1 MSTGDE
7 PLSAESTWV
16 ETPRREAT
24 DAEARALASTVR
36 LRILRICRGEP
47 RTNKEIA
54 DAIGKDPATTLHHVR
69 RLVDTGFLQPQA
81 ARRGTRSWEIPYLST
96 GMSWRISTP
105 AGGRTMVDM
114 FLDEI
119 AHAAPE
125 QVDTAWL
132 GLQLSAD
139 DMTEFRQRLRSLLD
153 DFAERPSV
161 ATEPAW
167 SLFVSVHPDPNR
179 PVMNGADESAPA
191 RNTTKR
197 SATRRRAT
205 GRADRG
211 AG

>member
-1 MSTGDE
+1 MATGDT
-7 PLSAESTWV
+7 PIGAASTWV

-36 LRILRICRGEP
+36 LRILRLCRGEP

-54 DAIGKDPATTLHHVR
+54 DALGKDPATTLHHVR

-81 ARRGTRSWEIPYLST
+81 TRRGTRSWEIPYLTT
-96 GMSWRISTP
+96 GKSWRLSTP

-114 FLDEI
+114 FLDEV
-119 AHAAPE
+119 AQAAPD

-153 DFAERPSV
+153 DFAERPTV
-161 ATEPAW
+161 VTQPAW

-179 PVMNGADESAPA
+179 PAVNDAEEPA
-191 RNTTKR
+191 
-197 SATRRRAT
+197 ATRAASKRTTARRKTT
-205 GRADRG
+205 GRPNRDG
-211 AG
+211 Q

>member
-7 PLSAESTWV
+7 ALRPRSTWV

-24 DAEARALASTVR
+24 DAEARALASTAR
-36 LRILRICRGEP
+36 LRILRMCRGEP

-81 ARRGTRSWEIPYLST
+81 ARRGTRSWEIPYLAT
-96 GMSWRISTP
+96 GKSWRVSTP

-114 FLDEI
+114 FLDEVGQ
-119 AHAAPE
+119 AAPD

-161 ATEPAW
+161 ATQPAW

-179 PVMNGADESAPA
+179 PVMNDADESAAA
-191 RNTTKR
+191 RNPTKQ
-197 SATRRRAT
+197 SAARRRTT
-205 GRADRG
+205 GRVNRG